1 MSLKQQLSVELPNNI
16 HIDRPRFQ
24 KMVFIMNALEQGWSI
39 KKNNDSY
46 IFSKKHEGLR
56 EVFMDNYLEKFIET
70 NADVQNI
77 LGRVEMDAS
86 SSV

>member
-46 IFSKKHEGLR
+46 IFSKKHEGRR

-86 SSV
+86 SGR

>member
-46 IFSKKHEGLR
+46 IFSKKHEGRR

-70 NADVQNI
+70 NAD
-77 LGRVEMDAS
+77 RK
-86 SSV
+86 SVV

>member
-39 KKNNDSY
+39 KKKNDSY

-77 LGRVEMDAS
+77 LGRIEMDAS
-86 SSV
+86 SGR

>member
-24 KMVFIMNALEQGWSI
+24 KMVFLMNALEQGWTI
-39 KKNNDSY
+39 KKKHEYY
-46 IFSKKHEGLR
+46 IFSKKHEGRR

-70 NADVQNI
+70 NADAQNI
-77 LGRVEMDAS
+77 IGNYS
-86 SSV
+86 

>member
-24 KMVFIMNALEQGWSI
+24 KMVFIMNALEQGWNI

-46 IFSKKHEGLR
+46 IFSKKHEGRR

-86 SSV
+86 SGR

>member
-46 IFSKKHEGLR
+46 IFSKKHEGRR